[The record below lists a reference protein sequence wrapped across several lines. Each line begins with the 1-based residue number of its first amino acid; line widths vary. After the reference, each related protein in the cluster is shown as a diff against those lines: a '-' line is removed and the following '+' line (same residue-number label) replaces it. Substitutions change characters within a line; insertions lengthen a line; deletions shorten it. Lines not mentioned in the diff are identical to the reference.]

1 MLLLQQHELSLLLQ
15 HRPMSALPRCVIIL
29 ASFAH
34 VCVIPPTAL
43 FKTLALLQC
52 LPVDATLVHILVVPR
67 LVPRVVDAD
76 HAAVYGGTAQ
86 IVDGEVGAAL
96 VLVFEPAEAARLAR
110 FLIAGELE
118 KGRLAILG
126 EDGDD
131 IALTELVWEPTEV
144 DKGRISVVD
153 MPGGV
158 GRAVCGLRLLACA
171 CPERLRL
178 VF

>member
-15 HRPMSALPRCVIIL
+15 HRPMSALPRCVLIL

-34 VCVIPPTAL
+34 VCVVPPTAL
-43 FKTLALLQC
+43 FKTFAPLQC
-52 LPVDATLVHILVVPR
+52 LPVDAALVHILVVPG

-76 HAAVYGGTAQ
+76 HAAVYGSAAQ

-96 VLVFEPAEAARLAR
+96 VLILEPAEAARLAR
-110 FLIAGELE
+110 LLVAGELE
-118 KGRLAILG
+118 KGRLAVLG

-144 DKGRISVVD
+144 DERRISVVD

-158 GRAVCGLRLLACA
+158 GGAVCELRLLACA
-171 CPERLRL
+171 CPQHLRL
-178 VF
+178 VS